1 MQLQKSCH
9 LKCFLLLWA
18 ILGHRKYPNT
28 NENVNTHFLISIDAS
43 LIITGGTLSI
53 QDGSSIYNLICGA
66 FFEFSWNFRK
76 GHRFFIGVFKN
87 YQINLSRT
95 FWSNCSRMSGFFV
108 FQKGGRKMAQSL
120 KRASIA
126 APCCKKRITPERR
139 RYDTPPK
146 ETERK
151 NMQQI
156 RTLYRMPF
164 SGFWL
169 YLLGQR
175 RGLSAVTIYVRFR
188 DNYDHSGCHN

>member
-9 LKCFLLLWA
+9 LKCFLLLWT

-28 NENVNTHFLISIDAS
+28 NKNVNTHFLISIDAS

-76 GHRFFIGVFKN
+76 GHRFFIGVFRK
-87 YQINLSRT
+87 LSNKFEPDILEQLLQDVRL
-95 FWSNCSRMSGFFV
+95 FCFSE
-108 FQKGGRKMAQSL
+108 GRK
-120 KRASIA
+120 KNGTVIKKGTGIA

-139 RYDTPPK
+139 RYATPPK

-151 NMQQI
+151 VCSRSELCI
-156 RTLYRMPF
+156 GCPF
-164 SGFWL
+164 PASGFICW
-169 YLLGQR
+169 G
-175 RGLSAVTIYVRFR
+175 
-188 DNYDHSGCHN
+188 SGEDCLRSRYMKLQNREESK